1 VVDEGMGIAMN
12 PSRFG
17 VKGDKTI
24 ANNIVKVVHARLV
37 SVKTRQIYV
46 VVSKNNC
53 IFSKVIK
60 EG

>member
-1 VVDEGMGIAMN
+1 VVDKGMGIAMN

-24 ANNIVKVVHARLV
+24 ANDVVKVIHTRLV

-46 VVSKNNC
+46 GTSKNNC

-60 EG
+60 ER

>member
-1 VVDEGMGIAMN
+1 MGIAMN